1 MSKPDHA
8 AFAALLEAHTCRV
21 LTADEER
28 QLRALAAADPQRVAE
43 LRTVDALHEVLA
55 DERELRAAVALP
67 ATPVEEADEGY
78 RRLQSIAARAEDEL
92 RAKLTF
98 GAAAEVFAGLR
109 APPDS
114 AAVRGVRAG
123 IRRGW
128 FFAAAAGLLA
138 AAGLGLALLGRGDG
152 RPELLEGRPDGRTL
166 GQAARIVLRAELDP
180 ARPVLSWH
188 PVLGASRYDARIEDG
203 DGALCLERT
212 VGSAA
217 STTWEF
223 TEDQIRTLRAVRAA
237 GRELFLRLVA
247 TDRAG
252 IPIASTGD
260 LPLRLGD

>member
-28 QLRALAAADPQRVAE
+28 QLRALAAADPRRVAE
-43 LRTVDALHEVLA
+43 LRTVDDLHEVLA
-55 DERELRAAVALP
+55 DERALRAEVARP
-67 ATPVEEADEGY
+67 ATPAEEADEGY
-78 RRLQSIAARAEDEL
+78 RRLQNIAARAEDEL

-98 GAAAEVFAGLR
+98 GAPAELRSCARSEATAG
-109 APPDS
+109 
-114 AAVRGVRAG
+114 
-123 IRRGW
+123 RRRRW
-128 FFAAAAGLLA
+128 VFAAAAGLLA
-138 AAGLGLALLGRGDG
+138 AAGLGFALLGRGVG
-152 RPELLEGRPDGRTL
+152 RPELLEGPPDGRTL

-212 VGSAA
+212 AGSAA